1 MKDFFLNI
9 DIIRIIIDFGL
20 FILIW
25 IVQLIIYPSFRF
37 FGRKNLINW
46 HHYYLPKFSMIV
58 APLMFIQ
65 LTIATFILFSV
76 TEWKLFVY
84 FILVISTW
92 ISTFL
97 YFVPLHR
104 NLTKQI
110 NMSESVRR
118 LEKGNWWR
126 ALQWSLIF
134 IWSVILV
141 SS

>member
-1 MKDFFLNI
+1 
-9 DIIRIIIDFGL
+9 
-20 FILIW
+20 
-25 IVQLIIYPSFRF
+25 
-37 FGRKNLINW
+37 
-46 HHYYLPKFSMIV
+46 MIV